1 MNAGGCSDLYRSGP
15 LSVFQVVRAGA
26 NRRRSVQIGLVL
38 EGFPMRLTWAQHL
51 QAARTLEL
59 HGDSD
64 VAGSLCLLGMALL
77 MLSEDLLELEMQQ
90 ECIGSE
96 R

>member
-1 MNAGGCSDLYRSGP
+1 
-15 LSVFQVVRAGA
+15 
-26 NRRRSVQIGLVL
+26 
-38 EGFPMRLTWAQHL
+38 MRLTWAQHL
-51 QAARTLEL
+51 QAARILEL